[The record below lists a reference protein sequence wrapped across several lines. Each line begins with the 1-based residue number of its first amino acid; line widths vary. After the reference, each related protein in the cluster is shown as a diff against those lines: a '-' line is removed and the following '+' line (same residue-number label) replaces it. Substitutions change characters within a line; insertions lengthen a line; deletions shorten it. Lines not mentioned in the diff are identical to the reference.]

1 MKVKAICS
9 LLTAFIMLSSPVN
22 AIAYDE
28 AENADIN
35 NDIIESIGL
44 INDEYLYISVGTKK
58 IHINMETEGRNY
70 MSEIGFKNIYIER
83 SSDGYNWETEK
94 IIWSETTTSSLSY
107 CFYDYIV
114 TVNGNHYY
122 RVNLDHY
129 ARSGSIE
136 EYDNNISNV
145 IWVS

>member
-1 MKVKAICS
+1 MKVKVICS
-9 LLTAFIMLSSPVN
+9 LLTAFVMLSSPVN
-22 AIAYDE
+22 TIAYADV
-28 AENADIN
+28 ENTDIN
-35 NDIIESIGL
+35 NEIVESIGL
-44 INDEYLYISVGTKK
+44 ISDEYLYISVGTKK
-58 IHINMETEGRNY
+58 IHINMKTESDY
-70 MSEIGFKNIYIER
+70 FTSEIGFKNIYIER

-94 IIWSETTTSSLSY
+94 TISSETTTGSSDY
-107 CFYDYIV
+107 GFNDYIV

-129 ARSGSIE
+129 ARSGSTE

>member
-107 CFYDYIV
+107 GFYDYIV

-122 RVNLDHY
+122 RVNLDHF
-129 ARSGSIE
+129 ARSGSTE

>member
-1 MKVKAICS
+1 MKIKTICS
-9 LLTAFIMLSSPVN
+9 VFTVLVMLLSPVN
-22 AIAYDE
+22 AIAYDD

-35 NDIIESIGL
+35 NEIIESVGL
-44 INDEYLYISVGTKK
+44 IWYKDLSCSVGTKK
-58 IHINMETEGRNY
+58 IHINMRTWSRNSI
-70 MSEIGFKNIYIER
+70 SEIGFKNIFIER

-94 IIWSETTTSSLSY
+94 TIWSLTTTSSSSY
-107 CFYDYIV
+107 GFNDYIV

-129 ARSGSIE
+129 ARSGSME

>member
-1 MKVKAICS
+1 MKIKAICS
-9 LLTAFIMLSSPVN
+9 IIMAFVMLSSPVN
-22 AIAYDE
+22 AIAYDD

-35 NDIIESIGL
+35 NEIIKSLGL
-44 INDEYLYISVGTKK
+44 IWYKDLSCSVGTKK
-58 IHINMETEGRNY
+58 IHINMHTEGRNY
-70 MSEIGFKNIYIER
+70 MSEIGFKNICIER
-83 SSDGYNWETEK
+83 SLDGYNWETEK
-94 IIWSETTTSSLSY
+94 TISSETTIGSSDY
-107 CFYDYIV
+107 GFNDYIV

-129 ARSGSIE
+129 ARSGSTE

>member
-1 MKVKAICS
+1 MKIKAICS
-9 LLTAFIMLSSPVN
+9 IFTAFIMLSSPVN
-22 AIAYDE
+22 AIAYDDV
-28 AENADIN
+28 ENADVN
-35 NDIIESIGL
+35 NEIIESIGL
-44 INDEYLYISVGTKK
+44 ISGEYLYISVGTKK
-58 IHINMETEGRNY
+58 IHINMKTESDY
-70 MSEIGFKNIYIER
+70 FTSEIGFKNICIER

-94 IIWSETTTSSLSY
+94 TIWSETTTGSSSY
-107 CFYDYIV
+107 SFSDYIV

-129 ARSGSIE
+129 ARSGSTE

>member
-1 MKVKAICS
+1 MKIKAMCS
-9 LLTAFIMLSSPVN
+9 ILTAFIMLSSPVN
-22 AIAYDE
+22 AIAYDDVQ
-28 AENADIN
+28 NADTN
-35 NDIIESIGL
+35 NEIIESIGL
-44 INDEYLYISVGTKK
+44 IWYEDLSCSVGTKK
-58 IHINMETEGRNY
+58 IHINMHTESRSY
-70 MSEIGFKNIYIER
+70 MSEIGFKNIHIER

-94 IIWSETTTSSLSY
+94 TISSETTIGSSDY
-107 CFYDYIV
+107 GFNDYIV

-129 ARSGSIE
+129 ARSGSTE

>member
-1 MKVKAICS
+1 MKVKTICS
-9 LLTAFIMLSSPVN
+9 LFTAFIMLSSPLN
-22 AIAYDE
+22 AIAYDD
-28 AENADIN
+28 AESADTN
-35 NDIIESIGL
+35 NEIIESVGL
-44 INDEYLYISVGTKK
+44 ISGENLYISVGTKK
-58 IHINMETEGRNY
+58 IHINMHTVGKY
-70 MSEIGFKNIYIER
+70 SMSEIGFKNIYIER

-94 IIWSETTTSSLSY
+94 TISSETTTGSSDY
-107 CFYDYIV
+107 GFYDYIV